1 MIAVITCL
9 FAVVV
14 LTTLVIR
21 SAEASFEMPLSG
33 TAATTIVIPP
43 RRCGSTR
50 MMMLAFLPH
59 CGERTSRKRAISS
72 GSISS
77 SSSTTCVHARG
88 QRPRR
93 QKERRTLAQRPN
105 DPLSVERDFLR
116 DDDKDFIIGSDESGT
131 GCLAGPIVTASCCIL
146 LDFDGK
152 KSLSSSS
159 VSESS
164 YQPISGV
171 DDGKLLSTTQR
182 QSIYQQIVADSSSC
196 TDIDRPRYVWTIASR
211 TAAEIDAAPSIHQAT
226 MDCFQESIQS
236 LADKLEARFTTKP
249 NGSASSAAGDHISSS
264 TRILHDKIYSIVDG
278 DASPKNVSVT
288 SRPWVRAD
296 ATVYTV
302 ALASILARV
311 TRDTL
316 MQQEAAHFYNA
327 SNSDNKS
334 SSDDA
339 DDDSNEN
346 NNVNRNFRADDYYG
360 FYTHGGYP
368 SRQHLEALH
377 HYGPSLLHRKS
388 CKPVQDR
395 LAQ

>member
-1 MIAVITCL
+1 LAIT
-9 FAVVV
+9 
-14 LTTLVIR
+14 
-21 SAEASFEMPLSG
+21 SAEASAEMPLSW
-33 TAATTIVIPP
+33 TTIVIPP
-43 RRCGSTR
+43 RRCSTR

-59 CGERTSRKRAISS
+59 CGKRTSRTRAISS
-72 GSISS
+72 SSIDTIRSA
-77 SSSTTCVHARG
+77 STCLYARG

-146 LDFDGK
+146 LDFDVK
-152 KSLSSSS
+152 HSLSSTSSSS
-159 VSESS
+159 VSS
-164 YQPISGV
+164 YQPIPGV
-171 DDGKLLSTTQR
+171 DDGKLLTTTQR
-182 QSIYQQIVADSSSC
+182 QAIYQQIVADSSSSS
-196 TDIDRPRYVWTIASR
+196 DNDDVDDSDDDDRRCHYVWTIASR
-211 TAAEIDAAPSIHQAT
+211 TAAEIDAAPSFHRAI

-236 LADKLEARFTTKP
+236 LADKLEARFMKKLD
-249 NGSASSAAGDHISSS
+249 GSAFSAAGGNISSS
-264 TRILHDKIYSIVDG
+264 ARILHDKIYSIVDG

-288 SRPWVRAD
+288 SRPWVRGD

-316 MQQEAAHFYNA
+316 MQQEAAHFYNT

-339 DDDSNEN
+339 DDDSNENN

-377 HYGPSLLHRKS
+377 RYGPSLLHRKS